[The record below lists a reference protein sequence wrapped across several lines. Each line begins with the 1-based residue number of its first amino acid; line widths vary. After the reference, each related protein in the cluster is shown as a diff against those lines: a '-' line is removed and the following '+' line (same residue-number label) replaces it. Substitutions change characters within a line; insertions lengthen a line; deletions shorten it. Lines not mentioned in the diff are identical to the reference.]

1 MCVCVCV
8 WEGGGPAFGSLI
20 VHVWAVS
27 VCVCVCV
34 WEGGGPAFVRKMWF
48 IDCVCVGCECVSVC
62 VCVWEGGGPAFGSL
76 IVHVWAVSVCVCVC
90 VCVRGEG
97 LPLVH

>member
-1 MCVCVCV
+1 MCVC
-8 WEGGGPAFGSLI
+8 EGGGPAFGSLI

-27 VCVCVCV
+27 VCVCV
-34 WEGGGPAFVRKMWF
+34 GGGRACLWF
-48 IDCVCVGCECVSVC
+48 IDCSCVGCEC
-62 VCVWEGGGPAFGSL
+62 
-76 IVHVWAVSVCVCVC
+76 VCVCVC